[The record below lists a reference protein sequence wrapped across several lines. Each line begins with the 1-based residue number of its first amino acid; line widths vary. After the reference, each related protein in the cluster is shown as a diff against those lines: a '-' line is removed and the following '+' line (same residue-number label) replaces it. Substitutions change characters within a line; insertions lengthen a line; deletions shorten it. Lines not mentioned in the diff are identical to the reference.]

1 MKKWYAIEALDVLLF
16 REAKPFSPGEGA
28 WAKGMFPPMPTAV
41 FQALRSVTK
50 TDKTTEKLEFMGP
63 FLLRETSTGQELW
76 LPTPKD
82 LLCVRERSDNPDE
95 NPEYEKIEKLDKW
108 SRLVCLQ
115 PLNVES
121 PVWKDVCCG
130 SASLE
135 ENHLLPMI
143 PPPIAD
149 NADICDSPSVR
160 GKNEWIC
167 GRPKPWMKVGALIRY
182 LKGECLH
189 NPQDFHD
196 DPWSVQVLPH
206 IQMQTDQRQVRDED
220 GYFTEVAVRLHTDW
234 KLVAAINATLESFVV
249 RLGGEGHRALV
260 SPLDSL
266 PDWNAIE
273 EFMQPSSDRNKA
285 YLLTPGLA
293 PIDPEKFAY
302 GICPGV
308 WRESLLSCA
317 SDRPILWGG
326 KSNHTAT
333 PMLPQRAFVPPG
345 TVYLF
350 KEGMNQ
356 VSRLLPEKSLV
367 TESKQSTE
375 HEFDHK
381 WLETLISL
389 NYGVL
394 LWSK

>member
-63 FLLRETSTGQELW
+63 FLLRETSISQELW

-95 NPEYEKIEKLDKW
+95 NPEYDKIEQLDEW
-108 SRLVCLQ
+108 FRLVCLQ
-115 PLNVES
+115 PLSLES
-121 PVWKDVCCG
+121 PVWKYVCCG

-149 NADICDSPSVR
+149 NADICDSLSVR

-167 GRPKPWMKVGALIRY
+167 GRPKPWMKVGALIQY
-182 LKGECLH
+182 LKGESLY

-206 IQMQTDQRQVRDED
+206 IKMQTNQRQVQDED
-220 GYFTEVAVRLHTDW
+220 GYFTEVAVRLHTGW
-234 KLVAAINATLESFVV
+234 KLVAAINTTLESSVV

-260 SPLDSL
+260 SPLESL
-266 PDWNAIE
+266 PDCDAIE
-273 EFMQPSSDRNKA
+273 EFMRPSSHRNKA

-293 PIDPEKFAY
+293 PIDPEKFIY

-326 KSNHTAT
+326 KSRHTAT

-350 KEGMNQ
+350 KQGMNE
-356 VSRLLPEKSLV
+356 VSRLLPEKSPV
-367 TESKQSTE
+367 PDSKQSTE
-375 HEFDHK
+375 REFDHK

-389 NYGVL
+389 NYGIL
-394 LWSK
+394 LWSR

>member
-63 FLLRETSTGQELW
+63 FLLRETSISQELW

-95 NPEYEKIEKLDKW
+95 NPEYDKIEQLDEW
-108 SRLVCLQ
+108 FRLVCLQ
-115 PLNVES
+115 PLSLES
-121 PVWKDVCCG
+121 PVWKYVCCG

-149 NADICDSPSVR
+149 NADICDSLSVR

-167 GRPKPWMKVGALIRY
+167 GRPKPWMKVGALIQY
-182 LKGECLH
+182 LKGESLY

-206 IQMQTDQRQVRDED
+206 IKMQTNQRQVQDED
-220 GYFTEVAVRLHTDW
+220 GYFTEVAVRLHNGW
-234 KLVAAINATLESFVV
+234 KLVAAINTTLESSVV

-260 SPLDSL
+260 SPLESL
-266 PDWNAIE
+266 PDWDAIE
-273 EFMQPSSDRNKA
+273 EFMRPSSHRNKA

-293 PIDPEKFAY
+293 PIDPEKFIY

-326 KSNHTAT
+326 KSRHTAT

-350 KEGMNQ
+350 KQGMNE
-356 VSRLLPEKSLV
+356 VSRLLPEKSPV
-367 TESKQSTE
+367 PDSKQSTE
-375 HEFDHK
+375 REFDHK

-389 NYGVL
+389 NYGIL
-394 LWSK
+394 LWSR